1 MNEAHEHDTA
11 DVHFL
16 VCVLAQEV
24 SHDGHMPGMFGIILV
39 PAVARQVGL
48 TENIL
53 FFVDFQRKSQL
64 FCKAFVLTHKLIC
77 LFFYFYGS
85 VAVPRAGSDFSGQP
99 QKVILLQKSYD
110 NILMKVIL

>member
-39 PAVARQVGL
+39 PAVTRQVGL

-53 FFVDFQRKSQL
+53 LFVDFQRKSQL

-77 LFFYFYGS
+77 LFS
-85 VAVPRAGSDFSGQP
+85 ISMVLWLSQEPVQTSRDSHR
-99 QKVILLQKSYD
+99 K
-110 NILMKVIL
+110 